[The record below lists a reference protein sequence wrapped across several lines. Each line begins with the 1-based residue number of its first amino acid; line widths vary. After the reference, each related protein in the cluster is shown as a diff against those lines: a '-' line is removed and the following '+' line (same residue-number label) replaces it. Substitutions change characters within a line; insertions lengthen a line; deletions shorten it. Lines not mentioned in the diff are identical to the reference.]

1 MDKSD
6 KIRLTEEYVKRAI
19 KGYDSGHDWWHTDR
33 VRRLALYI
41 NEKENS
47 CDPFEIELAA
57 LLHDIADSKF
67 TGENRNS
74 RMEDVERFLSDNGMG
89 EFTEMVSEVI
99 NNISF
104 SSRGKTGFT
113 PTAVLGIVQD
123 ADMLDAIGAI
133 GIARAFNYGGFRN
146 NPIYDPSGQAKTTI
160 SHFHDKLLKLKGL
173 MNTET
178 GKRLAADR
186 HVFMESFLI
195 RFHEEWD
202 KQF

>member
-6 KIRLTEEYVKRAI
+6 KIRLIEEYVKSSI

-47 CDPFEIELAA
+47 CDPFEIELVA

-67 TGENRNS
+67 SGENRNS
-74 RMEDVERFLSDNGMG
+74 RMEDMIRFLSENDMG
-89 EFTEMVSEVI
+89 EFTDRVTEVI
-99 NNISF
+99 SNISF
-104 SSRGKTGFT
+104 SSRGKSGFT
-113 PTAVLGIVQD
+113 PTAVLKIVQD
-123 ADMLDAIGAI
+123 ADMIDAIGAI

-146 NPIYDPSGQAKTTI
+146 NPIYDPSGEAKSTI
-160 SHFHDKLLKLKGL
+160 GHFHEKLLKLKGL

-178 GKRLAADR
+178 GKILAEQR
-186 HVFMESFLI
+186 HNFIELFLGQ
-195 RFHEEWD
+195 FKKEWNGTW
-202 KQF
+202 